1 LSFTSDQLRSIDIV
15 SDRGLKMTNLT
26 ALPALPE
33 TLSRR
38 DLNQIASMLF
48 ASALATQQYA
58 DTLDD
63 GDEERHV
70 IADQAC
76 AEKALYIRFCE
87 SHGLKPAH
95 LDFAGCR

>member
-1 LSFTSDQLRSIDIV
+1 
-15 SDRGLKMTNLT
+15 MTNLT

-33 TLSRR
+33 TPMSRR

-48 ASALATQQYA
+48 ASALATQQHA

-63 GDEERHV
+63 GDEERDV

>member
-1 LSFTSDQLRSIDIV
+1 MGSVL
-15 SDRGLKMTNLT
+15 DRGLEMTNLT

-33 TLSRR
+33 TTMRRR

-63 GDEERHV
+63 GDEERAV

>member
-1 LSFTSDQLRSIDIV
+1 MGSVL
-15 SDRGLKMTNLT
+15 DRGLEMTNLT
-26 ALPALPE
+26 ALPALSE
-33 TLSRR
+33 TTMSRR

-63 GDEERHV
+63 GDEERAV